1 MDGLFAQNPLDG
13 LFARQPI
20 DGVFAR
26 HPLEGVGRV
35 MSFDRA
41 PRLVF
46 WEMTKAC
53 PLACVHCRATA
64 QREPSPDELTTD
76 EGRAI
81 IDELAGAPRPTPV
94 LILTGGDCLQR
105 PDLGELTSY
114 AQSLGVPV
122 AIAPSV
128 SPNLSAATLSMLSA
142 NGVRN
147 ASLSLDGGFAETHE
161 QVRQIPGHFA
171 DTIRAIGLLQ
181 EHGFAVQVN
190 SAVMA
195 QTVRELADIA
205 SLLVRH
211 GVRTWEVFFLIGVG
225 RGHAIAE
232 IESDEYEDV
241 CHFLVDAAQ
250 YGMTVRTV
258 EAPFFRRV
266 RDWRARRPDS
276 RLDPAV
282 EFRLGPVYRALR
294 DRLRELMGEPTS
306 RVLAPTVATRD
317 GKGIVFIG
325 HDGRVY
331 PAGFLPLPLGSV
343 RDKGVLEIYRDDPLL
358 KAIRSAEFPGRC
370 GHCEYA
376 DVCGG
381 SRARAYAATGDPLAD
396 DPACEHLR
404 WATTL
409 TELPSRQHVP

>member
-1 MDGLFAQNPLDG
+1 MD
-13 LFARQPI
+13 
-20 DGVFAR
+20 
-26 HPLEGVGRV
+26 
-35 MSFDRA
+35 FDRA

-46 WEMTKAC
+46 WETTKAC

-64 QREPSPDELTTD
+64 QRDRAPDELTTE
-76 EGRAI
+76 EGKAI
-81 IDELAGAPRPTPV
+81 IDDLAAAPRPTPV

-105 PDLGELTSY
+105 PDLGELTEY
-114 AQSLGVPV
+114 AKTLDVPV
-122 AIAPSV
+122 AISPSV
-128 SPNLSAATLSMLSA
+128 SPSLSAATLSMLRA

-147 ASLSLDGGFAETHE
+147 ASLSLDGAIAETHE
-161 QVRQIPGHFA
+161 QIRQVPGHFA
-171 DTIRAIGLLQ
+171 DTIRAISLLQ
-181 EHGFAVQVN
+181 EHGFAVQIN

-195 QTVRELADIA
+195 QNVRELADIA
-205 SLLVRH
+205 TLLVRN
-211 GVRTWEVFFLIGVG
+211 GVRTWEVFFLIAVG

-232 IESDEYEDV
+232 IESHEYEDV

-276 RLDPAV
+276 SIDPAV
-282 EFRLGPVYRALR
+282 EFRLGPLYRDLHA
-294 DRLRELMGEPTS
+294 RLREQMGEPTS

-317 GKGIVFIG
+317 GKGIVFVG

-343 RDKGVLEIYRDDPLL
+343 RDKGVLEIYRDDPVL
-358 KAIRSAEFPGRC
+358 KAIRSAEFHGRC

-376 DVCGG
+376 DECGG

-396 DPACEHLR
+396 DPACQHLR
-404 WATTL
+404 CATPRV
-409 TELPSRQHVP
+409 EASSPR